1 MGINQLIQVGNQIKK
16 YRTKKGISQ
25 KEMANI
31 IGIPY
36 STYSNYENNNREPS
50 LETLQK
56 IADALGCG
64 LVALMGIDEYKKT
77 EEYKTGMRSVDAYD
91 GVLALLKNIYGNV
104 QEKDIQQEYG
114 EAFYYLVGNEPDTF
128 ILYEGDIENLQNYIE
143 SSLPIVVDK
152 IKDTRSEDE
161 VIKEIIE
168 DLNSPEQIEAVKK
181 FISDNT

>member
-1 MGINQLIQVGNQIKK
+1 
-16 YRTKKGISQ
+16 
-25 KEMANI
+25 
-31 IGIPY
+31 
-36 STYSNYENNNREPS
+36 
-50 LETLQK
+50 
-56 IADALGCG
+56 
-64 LVALMGIDEYKKT
+64 
-77 EEYKTGMRSVDAYD
+77 MRSVGAYD

-114 EAFYYLVGNEPDTF
+114 ESFYYLVGNEPDTF

-181 FISDNT
+181 FISENT

>member
-1 MGINQLIQVGNQIKK
+1 MSNLSDKIKTIRISKGMTQKQLADILNVSQNAIYNWENGKREIK
-16 YRTKKGISQ
+16 I
-25 KEMANI
+25 
-31 IGIPY
+31 
-36 STYSNYENNNREPS
+36 
-50 LETLQK
+50 ETLQK

-77 EEYKTGMRSVDAYD
+77 EEYKTGMRFVDAYG

-114 EAFYYLVGNEPDTF
+114 ESFYYLVGNEPDTF

>member
-1 MGINQLIQVGNQIKK
+1 MSNLSDKIKTIRISKGMTQKQLADILNVSQNAIYNWENGKREIK
-16 YRTKKGISQ
+16 I
-25 KEMANI
+25 
-31 IGIPY
+31 
-36 STYSNYENNNREPS
+36 
-50 LETLQK
+50 ETLQK

-77 EEYKTGMRSVDAYD
+77 EEYKTDMRSVDAYG

-114 EAFYYLVGNEPDTF
+114 ESFYYLVGNEPDTF

>member
-1 MGINQLIQVGNQIKK
+1 MSNLSDKIKTIRISKGMTQKQLADILNVSQNAIYNWENGKREIK
-16 YRTKKGISQ
+16 I
-25 KEMANI
+25 EI
-31 IGIPY
+31 
-36 STYSNYENNNREPS
+36 
-50 LETLQK
+50 LQK
-56 IADALGCG
+56 IADALGCS

-77 EEYKTGMRSVDAYD
+77 EEYKTDMRSVGAYD

-114 EAFYYLVGNEPDTF
+114 ESFYYLVGNEPDTF

-181 FISDNT
+181 FISDNN

>member
-1 MGINQLIQVGNQIKK
+1 MSNLSDKIKTIRISKGMTQKQLADILNVSQNAIYNWENGKREIK
-16 YRTKKGISQ
+16 I
-25 KEMANI
+25 
-31 IGIPY
+31 
-36 STYSNYENNNREPS
+36 
-50 LETLQK
+50 ETLQK

-77 EEYKTGMRSVDAYD
+77 EEYKTDMRSVDAYG
-91 GVLALLKNIYGNV
+91 GVLALLKNIYGNI

-114 EAFYYLVGNEPDTF
+114 ESFYYLVGNEPNTF

>member
-1 MGINQLIQVGNQIKK
+1 MSNLSDKIKTIRISKGMTQKQLADILNVSQNAIYNWENGKREIK
-16 YRTKKGISQ
+16 I
-25 KEMANI
+25 
-31 IGIPY
+31 
-36 STYSNYENNNREPS
+36 
-50 LETLQK
+50 ETLQK

-77 EEYKTGMRSVDAYD
+77 EEYKTGMRSVGAYD

-114 EAFYYLVGNEPDTF
+114 ESFYYLVGNEPNTF
-128 ILYEGDIENLQNYIE
+128 ILYEGDIENLQNNIE